1 MRVTVLMV
9 DIGFSVENSGG
20 MATLQSTATA
30 VRVRFT
36 PAERLAGLVRDVEVP
51 RTAVSAVEVVPDP
64 LTALHG
70 LRAPGLA
77 LPGIRKIGTWRGRG
91 MRTLVSVRRD
101 QPAVRVELTGQRF
114 TSLLI
119 GADDAARLA
128 AELTP
133 TV

>member
-1 MRVTVLMV
+1 
-9 DIGFSVENSGG
+9 
-20 MATLQSTATA
+20 
-30 VRVRFT
+30 
-36 PAERLAGLVRDVEVP
+36 
-51 RTAVSAVEVVPDP
+51 
-64 LTALHG
+64 
-70 LRAPGLA
+70 
-77 LPGIRKIGTWRGRG
+77 